1 MHNGKITIEKK
12 EFIDWSNGM
21 WSFNCENLKKIGH
34 PAAYPVELPKRC
46 IRLFTYEDDIILDP
60 FIGSG
65 TTAIA
70 AIMEN
75 RRFIGF
81 EMSEDYYKIA
91 EERIVNLQSE
101 LSEKLF

>member
-1 MHNGKITIEKK
+1 M
-12 EFIDWSNGM
+12 
-21 WSFNCENLKKIGH
+21 
-34 PAAYPVELPKRC
+34 
-46 IRLFTYEDDIILDP
+46 ILDP

-91 EERIVNLQSE
+91 KVRIER
-101 LSEKLF
+101 EKMEYDSRLF